1 MALIGALLLTVVLS
15 TAFGGLAMIAA
26 IERRIAASHAVGL
39 QLRLAADGALAVA
52 AGELGALDWDS
63 ALSGAGSAAWRRP
76 LAPPIDVDRLTLSL
90 QRTTVMESSHGA
102 DTPVW
107 RLFAHMP
114 WTAVSGHP
122 GPGQTLVW
130 VADDWGEGDGD
141 PSRDRNGLI
150 LLRVA
155 ALAGVAEAWTE
166 AVYTR
171 QPGGRIEAR
180 HVRTW

>member
-1 MALIGALLLTVVLS
+1 MAMIGALLLTLVLS

-26 IERRIAASHAVGL
+26 IERRVAARHAVSL

-52 AGELGALDWDS
+52 AGELRGSDWDLV
-63 ALSGAGSAAWRRP
+63 LSGAGSGAWRRP
-76 LAPPIDVDRLTLSL
+76 LTPPIDADRLTAAL
-90 QRTTVMESSHGA
+90 QRATVMESSHGA

-114 WTAVSGHP
+114 WTVISGFP

-130 VADDWGEGDGD
+130 VADDWREGDGD
-141 PSRDRNGLI
+141 PSRDGNGLI
-150 LLRVA
+150 LVRVA
-155 ALAGVAEAWTE
+155 AIAGVAEAWTE